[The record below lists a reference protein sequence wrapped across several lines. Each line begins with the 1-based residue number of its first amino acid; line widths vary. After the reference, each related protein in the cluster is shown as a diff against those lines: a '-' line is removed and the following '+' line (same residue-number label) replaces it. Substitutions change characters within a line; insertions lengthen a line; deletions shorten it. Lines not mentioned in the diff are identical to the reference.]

1 MMIGN
6 NPLIVIGNKEWES
19 GLFIVTGVKK
29 MIFPVSIV
37 K

>member
-1 MMIGN
+1 MTIGN
-6 NPLIVIGNKEWES
+6 NPSMAIDDKEWES